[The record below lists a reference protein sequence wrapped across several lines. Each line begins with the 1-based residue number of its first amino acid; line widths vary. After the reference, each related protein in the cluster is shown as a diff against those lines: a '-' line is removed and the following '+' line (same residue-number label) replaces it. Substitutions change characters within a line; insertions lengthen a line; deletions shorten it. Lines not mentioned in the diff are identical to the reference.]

1 MEFDY
6 LEHHGVLGQK
16 WGVRRFRKPN
26 GVLTAAGKKRQAQL
40 EAEKKFL
47 TNKTQSDTKTT
58 TGTTDKSGSTSG
70 SSSNKKTNKK
80 SINNLSTEE
89 LQKVVTRLNLE
100 DRYNELTKDKSDPNR
115 QLRLAKERLE
125 LERDY
130 KKVYNEL
137 YPKKESVAKNFL
149 TQIRDAAVKEASNVF
164 ANQGKAIVNKILTN
178 TLSDISGNDKK
189 KK

>member
-6 LEHHGVLGQK
+6 LEHHGILGQK

-26 GVLTAAGKKRQAQL
+26 GGLTAAGKKRQAQL

-47 TNKTQSDTKTT
+47 TNKTKSDTKTSV
-58 TGTTDKSGSTSG
+58 GTAGKSGSASG
-70 SSSNKKTNKK
+70 LSSNKK

-89 LQKVVTRLNLE
+89 LQKVVSRLNLE
-100 DRYNELTKDKSDPNR
+100 NRYNELTKDKSDPNR

-137 YPKKESVAKNFL
+137 HPKKESIAKKFL
-149 TQIRDAAVKEASNVF
+149 NQIGDAAVKEASNVF

-178 TLSDISGNDKK
+178 TIADISGNDKK